1 MRALKRQEIEKKL
14 KEIQEISGVSKEQAD
29 ALNLDEDWDPEKYDR
44 EMANMFN
51 EEYYEEGM
59 CIEERIDE

>member
-51 EEYYEEGM
+51 EEYYEEGK
-59 CIEERIDE
+59 CIEERVDE

>member
-1 MRALKRQEIEKKL
+1 M

-51 EEYYEEGM
+51 EEYYEEGK
-59 CIEERIDE
+59 CIEERVDE

>member
-51 EEYYEEGM
+51 EEYYEEGKY
-59 CIEERIDE
+59 IEERIDE